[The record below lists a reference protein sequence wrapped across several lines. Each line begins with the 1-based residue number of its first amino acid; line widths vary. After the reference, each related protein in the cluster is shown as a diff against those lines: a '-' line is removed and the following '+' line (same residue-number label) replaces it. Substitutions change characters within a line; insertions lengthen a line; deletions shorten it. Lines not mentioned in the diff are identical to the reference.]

1 MEQTLFLLLA
11 LLIASSGIQ
20 ARVDDLKVIEMLDE
34 RLKGEDKD
42 EEMHLTFPWLH
53 SDGIGRTL
61 VNVDSLGA
69 VGDGITDDTEAFV
82 QAWTMAC
89 HTSNAVLLVP
99 ERRTYLV
106 KAARFNGPCAS
117 NLIVQISGEIVAP
130 EEPEDWDPDNPRTW
144 LVFSSLKDVIFQGG
158 GLINGSGRNW
168 WASSCKINKTKPCR
182 SAPTAFTIDS
192 SSSIWIRNLNLK
204 DSQQIHFTV
213 SRSEVVR
220 VSELNV
226 QAPESSPNTDGI
238 HISGSTNIVIENS
251 KIGTGDDCISIV
263 NGTSNIKMKNI
274 MCGPG
279 HGISIGSLGKDNSTA
294 AVIGVV
300 LDDAV
305 LTGTANG
312 VRIKTWQGASGYLRG
327 VRFQNV
333 RMNSVRNPI
342 IIDQFYCDS
351 PTPCAN
357 QTSAVKVTEVMYI
370 NISGTS
376 ATPNAIKFACS
387 DTVPC
392 SNIVLANINLQR
404 NDGTANAF
412 CNNVDGFKY
421 GLIIPSVDC
430 LLGYDRGYDHDY
442 SERDQQISHTEL

>member
-1 MEQTLFLLLA
+1 MEQSLFLLLV
-11 LLIASSGIQ
+11 LLIASSRIE
-20 ARVDDLKVIEMLDE
+20 ARIDDLGYIQMLDQ
-34 RLKGEDKD
+34 RMGKGEDEDD
-42 EEMHLTFPWLH
+42 EVQFFPWLQ
-53 SDGIGRTL
+53 SDAIGRTL
-61 VNVDSLGA
+61 VNIDSLGA

-82 QAWTMAC
+82 QAWKVAC
-89 HTSNAVLLVP
+89 NTSNAVLLVP
-99 ERRTYLV
+99 ERKTYLV
-106 KAARFNGPCAS
+106 KAARFGGPCAG

-130 EEPEDWDPDNPRTW
+130 DDPNDWDPASPRTW
-144 LVFSSLKDVIFQGG
+144 LFFSGLRGVIFQGG
-158 GLINGSGRNW
+158 GLINGSGHNW
-168 WASSCKINKTKPCR
+168 WASSCKIDKTKPCR
-182 SAPTAFTIDS
+182 PAPTAFTIDS
-192 SSSIWIRNLNLK
+192 SSAVWVRSLNLK

-213 SRSEVVR
+213 SRSQVVR

-226 QAPESSPNTDGI
+226 QAPHNSPNTDGI
-238 HISGSTNIVIENS
+238 HISDSTNIVIQNS

-300 LDDAV
+300 LDNAV
-305 LTGTANG
+305 LTGTTNG
-312 VRIKTWQGASGYLRG
+312 VRIKTWQGGSGYLRG

-333 RMNSVRNPI
+333 RMNNVSNPI

-357 QTSAVKVTEVMYI
+357 QTSAVSVTEVMYI

-376 ATPNAIKFACS
+376 ATPNAIKLACS

-392 SNIVLANINLQR
+392 SKIVLANINLR
-404 NDGTANAF
+404 RDDGTAKAF
-412 CNNVDGFKY
+412 CNNAIGFKY
-421 GLIIPSVDC
+421 GLVIPSLDC
-430 LLGYDRGYDHDY
+430 LLSYGHDASEKRKRDR
-442 SERDQQISHTEL
+442 QIIHTEL